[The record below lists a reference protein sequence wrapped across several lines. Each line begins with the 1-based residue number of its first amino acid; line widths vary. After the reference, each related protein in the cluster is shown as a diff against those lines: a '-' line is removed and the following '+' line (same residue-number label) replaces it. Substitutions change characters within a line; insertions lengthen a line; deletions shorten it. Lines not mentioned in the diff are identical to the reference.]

1 MISFKKEQIF
11 IVTGASSGI
20 GKATA
25 LLLNELGATV
35 IAIARNFERLQQ
47 MKNESKYPENT
58 FIEVKDLTE
67 DIEHLPDYVK
77 SLKQKY
83 GKFSGLAYC
92 AGGGRIQPIQTVEFS
107 EITDV
112 FNVNYFS
119 PIFMTK
125 GFVDR
130 RNNNGKGS
138 AIVAISSI
146 GGIVCEKGMTAYS
159 GAKAALAASLKTIA
173 RETAVQ
179 GVRVNSISPSLIQ
192 TPMLNDASNNDY
204 LETSLSKY
212 PFGFGK
218 VSDAANLIVFLLSD
232 KAGWITGQNYILDCG
247 TY

>member
-47 MKNESKYPENT
+47 MKNEAKYPKNI
-58 FIEVKDLTE
+58 FIEVKDLAK

-112 FNVNYFS
+112 FNVNYFA
-119 PIFMTK
+119 PIFFLK
-125 GFVDR
+125 GLVDR
-130 RNNNGKGS
+130 RNNIGAGTS
-138 AIVAISSI
+138 FVFVSSI
-146 GGIVCEKGMTAYS
+146 GAITSDPGMTSYAGS
-159 GAKAALAASLKTIA
+159 KAALSASVKSIS
-173 RETAVQ
+173 REVSKQ
-179 GVRVNSISPSLIQ
+179 GIRVNCVSPSLIN
-192 TPMLNDASNNDY
+192 TNMADDISRAYADG
-204 LETSLSKY
+204 KY
-212 PFGFGK
+212 PLGIGE
-218 VSDAANLIVFLLSD
+218 VDDVANMIIYLLSE
-232 KAGWITGQNYILDCG
+232 KAKWITSQNYIIDCG
-247 TY
+247 CL

>member
-119 PIFMTK
+119 PIFFLK
-125 GFVDR
+125 GLVDR
-130 RNNNGKGS
+130 RNNIGAGS
-138 AIVAISSI
+138 SIVFVSSI
-146 GGIVCEKGMTAYS
+146 GAIVSDPGMTSYAGS
-159 GAKAALAASLKTIA
+159 KAALSASVKSIS
-173 RETAVQ
+173 REVSKQ
-179 GVRVNSISPSLIQ
+179 GISVNCVSPSLIN
-192 TPMLNDASNNDY
+192 TNMADDISRAYADG
-204 LETSLSKY
+204 KY
-212 PFGFGK
+212 PLGIGE
-218 VSDAANLIVFLLSD
+218 VDDVANMIIYLLSE
-232 KAGWITGQNYILDCG
+232 KAKWITSQNYIIDCG
-247 TY
+247 CL

>member
-92 AGGGRIQPIQTVEFS
+92 AGVTRIQPIQTVEFS

-112 FNVNYFS
+112 FNVNYFA
-119 PIFMTK
+119 PIFFLK
-125 GFVDR
+125 GLVDR
-130 RNNNGKGS
+130 RNNIGAGAS
-138 AIVAISSI
+138 FVFVSSVGAITSDP
-146 GGIVCEKGMTAYS
+146 GMTSYTGS
-159 GAKAALAASLKTIA
+159 KAALSASVKSIS
-173 RETAVQ
+173 REVSKQ
-179 GVRVNSISPSLIQ
+179 GIRVNCVSPSLIN
-192 TPMLNDASNNDY
+192 TNMADDISRAYADG
-204 LETSLSKY
+204 KY
-212 PFGFGK
+212 PLGIGE
-218 VSDAANLIVFLLSD
+218 VDDVANMIIYLLSE
-232 KAGWITGQNYILDCG
+232 KAKWITSQNYIIDCG
-247 TY
+247 CL